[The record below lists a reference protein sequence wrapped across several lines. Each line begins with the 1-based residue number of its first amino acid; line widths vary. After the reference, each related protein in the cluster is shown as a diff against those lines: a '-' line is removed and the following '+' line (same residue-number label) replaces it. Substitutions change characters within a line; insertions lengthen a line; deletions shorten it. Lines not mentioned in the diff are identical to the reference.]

1 VRLFKNPTDEKVTG
15 GYMDASKEQDRT
27 SRYEE
32 GSLTLAGTVMLG
44 TGVMIGAGIFALTG
58 QMAEM
63 TGVLFPL
70 AFLAAAVVVSFSS
83 YSYIKISNAYP
94 SAGGIGMYLYKA
106 YGDRLPTA
114 FHALL
119 MYFSMV
125 IAQSF
130 LARTFGS
137 YTMQLFGGDES
148 GLMVPILGVSLI
160 LVAFLINLSGNRTI
174 QGVASFIGMLKIGGI
189 LIIGLVG
196 VWLADSLAVDFSNTG
211 EAGAVGNFLGATA
224 LGILA
229 FKGFTT
235 ITNSGS
241 EVKDPHRNV
250 GRAIVISIAACVVIY
265 TLVGFAV
272 SSNLSL
278 AEIIESRDYSLAAA
292 ARPALG
298 EYGVWFTVA
307 IAMMATAGGIL
318 ASIFAVSR
326 MLAMLTEMKLVPHS
340 HFGMPG
346 SIQKHTLVY
355 TVVLGLILTAFFD
368 LSRIAALGIIFYLIM
383 DIAIHWGVLRYL
395 REDVKATIWVPS
407 LAIILDLMVLG
418 GFLWVKVGSDPFVI
432 VVAVATMIVIAIGE
446 QIFLK
451 SSARKKAMGDEDS
464 HAHHH

>member
-1 VRLFKNPTDEKVTG
+1 MEH
-15 GYMDASKEQDRT
+15 SEDRVPK
-27 SRYEE
+27 YHEN
-32 GSLTLAGTVMLG
+32 SLTLIGAIALG

-70 AFLAAAVVVSFSS
+70 AFLSAALIVSFSA
-83 YSYIKISNAYP
+83 YSYVKMSNAYP

-106 YGDRLPTA
+106 YGSSLPTA
-114 FHALL
+114 FNALL

-137 YTMQLFGGDES
+137 YTLQLFDAGDY
-148 GLMVPILGVSLI
+148 GIMVPVLGVGL
-160 LVAFLINLSGNRTI
+160 LLAAFLINLSANSLI
-174 QGVASFIGMLKIGGI
+174 QSVASFIGFLKIGGI
-189 LIIGLVG
+189 LIFG
-196 VWLADSLAVDFSNTG
+196 VAGIWVADNIAVDFNQPIPGSGSTLSG
-211 EAGAVGNFLGATA
+211 FLAATA

-241 EVKDPHRNV
+241 ELINPHRNV
-250 GRAIVISIAACVVIY
+250 GRAITISIAFCVVIY

-272 SSNLSL
+272 ASNLSL
-278 AEIIESRDYSLAAA
+278 SEIIETKNYSLAAA
-292 ARPALG
+292 AKPALG
-298 EYGVWFTVA
+298 DYGLWFTV
-307 IAMMATAGGIL
+307 ILAMLATAGGII

-340 HFGMPG
+340 HFGMRG

-383 DIAIHWGVLRYL
+383 DIAVHWGILRYL
-395 REDVKATIWVPS
+395 RKDIHANLFILVI
-407 LAIILDLMVLG
+407 AIMLDLLVLG
-418 GFLWVKVGSDPFVI
+418 GFLWVKVISDPL
-432 VVAVATMIVIAIGE
+432 VVGVAITGMALIAIVE
-446 QIFLK
+446 TVFL
-451 SSARKKAMGDEDS
+451 RKQD
-464 HAHHH
+464 

>member
-1 VRLFKNPTDEKVTG
+1 MT
-15 GYMDASKEQDRT
+15 KENERT
-27 SRYEE
+27 TRYDE
-32 GSLTLAGTVMLG
+32 GSLTLSGTVMLG

-70 AFLAAAVVVSFSS
+70 AFLAAAVIVSFSA

-94 SAGGIGMYLYKA
+94 SAGGIGMYLHKA

-114 FHALL
+114 FNALL

-130 LARTFGS
+130 LARTFGT

-148 GLMVPILGVSLI
+148 GRMVPALGVALI
-160 LVAFLINLSGNRTI
+160 LAAFLINLSSNRLI
-174 QGVASFIGMLKIGGI
+174 QGMASFIGILKIGGI
-189 LIIGLVG
+189 LLLGVVG
-196 VWLADSLAVDFSNTG
+196 VWIADSIAVDFSSPG
-211 EAGAVGNFLGATA
+211 DAGTVGNFLGATA

-250 GRAIVISIAACVVIY
+250 GRAIVISIAACVLIY
-265 TLVGFAV
+265 TLVGFGVA
-272 SSNLSL
+272 SNLSL
-278 AEIIESRDYSLAAA
+278 AEIIETRDYSLAAA

-298 EYGVWFTVA
+298 EAGVWFTVA
-307 IAMMATAGGIL
+307 IAMMATAGGLL

-326 MLAMLTEMKLVPHS
+326 MLAMLTEMKLVPHR

-368 LSRIAALGIIFYLIM
+368 LSRIAALGIVFYLIM
-383 DIAIHWGVLRYL
+383 DIAIHWGVLRHL
-395 REDVKATIWVPS
+395 REDVKARIWIPATAIVLDI
-407 LAIILDLMVLG
+407 LALG
-418 GFLWVKVGSDPFVI
+418 GFVWVKLNSDPLVI
-432 VVAVATMIVIAIGE
+432 GIAVATMVVIAIAE

-451 SSARKKAMGDEDS
+451 RSAGKRETEQGDS
-464 HAHHH
+464 HDPSD

>member
-1 VRLFKNPTDEKVTG
+1 MSTEENRSTH
-15 GYMDASKEQDRT
+15 YQ
-27 SRYEE
+27 E
-32 GSLTLAGTVMLG
+32 GSLSLSGTVMLG

-58 QMAEM
+58 QMAQM
-63 TGVLFPL
+63 TGALFPL
-70 AFLAAAVVVSFSS
+70 AFLAAAVIVSFSA

-94 SAGGIGMYLYKA
+94 SAGGIGMYLHKA
-106 YGDRLPTA
+106 YGNRLPTA
-114 FHALL
+114 FNALL

-137 YTMQLFGGDES
+137 YTMQLFGGES
-148 GLMVPILGVSLI
+148 GLMVSILGVSLI
-160 LVAFLINLSGNRTI
+160 LVAFVINLLGNRMI
-174 QGVASFIGMLKIGGI
+174 QGVASFIGILKIGGI
-189 LIIGLVG
+189 LIFGLVG
-196 VWLADSLAVDFSNTG
+196 VWLAKSISVDFSNTG
-211 EAGAVGNFLGATA
+211 EAGTVGNFFGATA

-241 EVKDPHRNV
+241 EVKDPKRNV
-250 GRAIVISIAACVVIY
+250 GRAIIISIAACVVIY

-272 SSNLSL
+272 AANLSL
-278 AEIIESRDYSLAAA
+278 AEIIATQNYSLAAA

-307 IAMMATAGGIL
+307 IAIMATAGGIL

-326 MLAMLTEMKLVPHS
+326 MLAMLTEMKLVPHR

-368 LSRIAALGIIFYLIM
+368 LSRIAALGIVFYLIM

-395 REDVKATIWVPS
+395 RRDIKANVWVPAT
-407 LAIILDLMVLG
+407 AILLDLLALG
-418 GFLWVKVGSDPFVI
+418 GFVWVKLHTDPFVI
-432 VVAVATMIVIAIGE
+432 GVAVVTMIAIAIAE

-451 SSARKKAMGDEDS
+451 TTAGIEPPKEEHS
-464 HAHHH
+464 HAHHHN

>member
-1 VRLFKNPTDEKVTG
+1 MEEK
-15 GYMDASKEQDRT
+15 DDRST
-27 SRYEE
+27 HYDE
-32 GSLTLAGTVMLG
+32 GSLSLSGTVMLG

-63 TGVLFPL
+63 TGALFPL
-70 AFLAAAVVVSFSS
+70 AFLAAAIIVGFSA

-94 SAGGIGMYLYKA
+94 SAGGIGMYLHKA

-114 FHALL
+114 FNALL

-137 YTMQLFGGDES
+137 YTMQLFGGDSS
-148 GLMVPILGVSLI
+148 GQMTPILGVSLI
-160 LVAFLINLSGNRTI
+160 LAAFIVNLLGNRLI
-174 QGVASFIGMLKIGGI
+174 QGVAGFIGLLKIGGI
-189 LIIGLVG
+189 LIFGLVG
-196 VWLADSLAVDFSNTG
+196 IWLADSLAVDFDQVSETG
-211 EAGAVGNFLGATA
+211 SASNFLGATA

-241 EVKDPHRNV
+241 EVIDPHRNV

-272 SSNLSL
+272 ASNLSL
-278 AEIIESRDYSLAAA
+278 SEIIQTRDYSLAAA

-307 IAMMATAGGIL
+307 IAMLATAGGIL

-355 TVVLGLILTAFFD
+355 TVVLGLVLTAFFD
-368 LSRIAALGIIFYLIM
+368 LSRIAALGIIFYLVM

-395 REDVKATIWVPS
+395 LDDVKAKIWVPVT
-407 LAIILDLMVLG
+407 AIILDSLALS
-418 GFLWVKVGSDPFVI
+418 GFVWVKLNSDPFVLG
-432 VVAVATMIVIAIGE
+432 VAVVTMMLIAIGE
-446 QIFLK
+446 QLFLGSEK
-451 SSARKKAMGDEDS
+451 RKQAVSQSQAHE
-464 HAHHH
+464 HHH

>member
-1 VRLFKNPTDEKVTG
+1 MND
-15 GYMDASKEQDRT
+15 QDRT
-27 SRYEE
+27 TQYDK
-32 GSLTLAGTVMLG
+32 GSLSLAGTVMLG

-63 TGVLFPL
+63 TGPLFPL
-70 AFLAAAVVVSFSS
+70 AFLAAAVVVSFSA

-94 SAGGIGMYLYKA
+94 SAGGIGMYLHKA

-114 FHALL
+114 FNALL

-148 GLMVPILGVSLI
+148 GRMVPILGVA
-160 LVAFLINLSGNRTI
+160 LVVSAFIINLLGNRLI
-174 QGVASFIGMLKIGGI
+174 QGVAGFIGLLKIGGI
-189 LIIGLVG
+189 LVFGLVG
-196 VWLADSLAVDFSNTG
+196 VWFADSLAVDFSGVNETG
-211 EAGAVGNFLGATA
+211 SGSNFLGATA

-241 EVKDPHRNV
+241 EVIDPHRNV
-250 GRAIVISIAACVVIY
+250 GKAIVISIAACVVIY
-265 TLVGFAV
+265 ILVGFAV

-278 AEIIESRDYSLAAA
+278 DEIIETRNYSLAAS
-292 ARPALG
+292 ARPVLG

-307 IAMMATAGGIL
+307 IAMLATAGGIL

-326 MLAMLTEMKLVPHS
+326 MLAMLTEMELVPHR

-355 TVVLGLILTAFFD
+355 TAVLGIVLTAFFD
-368 LSRIAALGIIFYLIM
+368 LSRIAALGIIFYLVM
-383 DIAIHWGVLRYL
+383 DMAIHWGVLRYL
-395 REDVKATIWVPS
+395 LDDIKAKRWVPIT
-407 LAIILDLMVLG
+407 AIVLDLIVLG
-418 GFLWVKVGSDPFVI
+418 GFVWVKLMSDPFVLG
-432 VVAVATMIVIAIGE
+432 VAAVTMLLIAVCE
-446 QIFLK
+446 QLFLRSNK
-451 SSARKKAMGDEDS
+451 RKHSMHKRQG
-464 HAHHH
+464 HHH

>member
-1 VRLFKNPTDEKVTG
+1 MEEK
-15 GYMDASKEQDRT
+15 DDRST
-27 SRYEE
+27 HYDE
-32 GSLTLAGTVMLG
+32 GSLTLSGTVMLG

-63 TGVLFPL
+63 TGALFPL
-70 AFLAAAVVVSFSS
+70 AFLAAAVIVSFSA

-94 SAGGIGMYLYKA
+94 SAGGIGMYLHKA

-114 FHALL
+114 FNALL

-148 GLMVPILGVSLI
+148 GRMVPILGVVLI
-160 LVAFLINLSGNRTI
+160 ISAFIVNLLGNRLI
-174 QGVASFIGMLKIGGI
+174 QGVAGLIGILKIGGI
-189 LIIGLVG
+189 LIFGVVG
-196 VWLADSLAVDFSNTG
+196 VWLADSLAVDFNRVGETG
-211 EAGAVGNFLGATA
+211 TVGNFLGATA

-241 EVKDPHRNV
+241 EVIDPHKNV
-250 GRAIVISIAACVVIY
+250 GRAIVISIAACVLIY

-272 SSNLSL
+272 ASNLSL
-278 AEIIESRDYSLAAA
+278 AEIIETREYSLAAA

-307 IAMMATAGGIL
+307 IAITATAGGIL

-326 MLAMLTEMKLVPHS
+326 MLAMLTEMKLVPHR

-355 TVVLGLILTAFFD
+355 TVVLGLILTVFFD
-368 LSRIAALGIIFYLIM
+368 LSRIAALGIVFYLVM
-383 DIAIHWGVLRYL
+383 DIAIHWGVFRYL
-395 REDVKATIWVPS
+395 KKDTNAKGWVPIV
-407 LAIILDLMVLG
+407 AIILDLLALLG
-418 GFLWVKVGSDPFVI
+418 FCWVKLYSDPFVL
-432 VVAVATMIVIAIGE
+432 VVAIISMALIALGE
-446 QIFLK
+446 LLFLR
-451 SSARKKAMGDEDS
+451 SEARKQEVNGSDTHE
-464 HAHHH
+464 HHHS

>member
-1 VRLFKNPTDEKVTG
+1 MKEK
-15 GYMDASKEQDRT
+15 DDRST
-27 SRYEE
+27 HYDE
-32 GSLTLAGTVMLG
+32 GSLTLSGTVMLG

-63 TGVLFPL
+63 TGALFPL
-70 AFLAAAVVVSFSS
+70 AFLAAAIIVGFSA

-94 SAGGIGMYLYKA
+94 SAGGIGMYLHKA

-114 FHALL
+114 FNALL

-137 YTMQLFGGDES
+137 YTMQLFGGDPS
-148 GLMVPILGVSLI
+148 GQMTPILGVSLI
-160 LVAFLINLSGNRTI
+160 LAAFIVNLLGNRLI
-174 QGVASFIGMLKIGGI
+174 QGVAGFIGLLKIGGI

-196 VWLADSLAVDFSNTG
+196 IWLADGLAVDFDQVSETG
-211 EAGAVGNFLGATA
+211 STSNFLGATA

-241 EVKDPHRNV
+241 EVIDPHRNV

-272 SSNLSL
+272 ASNLSL
-278 AEIIESRDYSLAAA
+278 SEIIETRDYSLAAA

-307 IAMMATAGGIL
+307 IAMLATAGGIL
-318 ASIFAVSR
+318 ASVFAVSR
-326 MLAMLTEMKLVPHS
+326 MLAMLTEMKLVPHR

-355 TVVLGLILTAFFD
+355 TVVLGLVLTAFFD
-368 LSRIAALGIIFYLIM
+368 LSRIAALGIVFYLVM

-395 REDVKATIWVPS
+395 LDDVKAKSWVPVT
-407 LAIILDLMVLG
+407 AIILDLLALS
-418 GFLWVKVGSDPFVI
+418 GFVWVKLNSDPFVLG
-432 VVAVATMIVIAIGE
+432 VAVVTMMLIAIGE
-446 QIFLK
+446 QLFLGSK
-451 SSARKKAMGDEDS
+451 KRKQVVHLSQDNE
-464 HAHHH
+464 HHH

>member
-1 VRLFKNPTDEKVTG
+1 MSND
-15 GYMDASKEQDRT
+15 DDRRT
-27 SRYEE
+27 QYNED
-32 GSLTLAGTVMLG
+32 SLTLAGTVMLG

-70 AFLAAAVVVSFSS
+70 AFLAAAVIVGFSA

-94 SAGGIGMYLYKA
+94 SAGGIGMYLHKA

-114 FHALL
+114 FNALL

-130 LARTFGS
+130 LARTFGA

-148 GLMVPILGVSLI
+148 GLMVPILGVLLI
-160 LVAFLINLSGNRTI
+160 VAAFIINLLGNRLI
-174 QGVASFIGMLKIGGI
+174 QGVAGFIGVLKIGGI
-189 LIIGLVG
+189 LIFGLVG
-196 VWLADSLAVDFSNTG
+196 VWLADSLAVDFDNVSETG
-211 EAGAVGNFLGATA
+211 AASNFLGATA

-241 EVKDPHRNV
+241 EVIDPHRNV
-250 GRAIVISIAACVVIY
+250 GRAIVISIVACVVIY

-272 SSNLSL
+272 ASNLSL
-278 AEIIESRDYSLAAA
+278 SEIIQTRDYSLAAA

-298 EYGVWFTVA
+298 EYAVWFTVA
-307 IAMMATAGGIL
+307 IAMLATAGGIL

-355 TVVLGLILTAFFD
+355 TVVLGIILTAFFD
-368 LSRIAALGIIFYLIM
+368 LSRIAALGIVFYLIM

-395 REDVKATIWVPS
+395 LNDIKAKSWVPIT
-407 LAIILDLMVLG
+407 AIILDLLALG
-418 GFLWVKVGSDPFVI
+418 GFVWVKLNSDPFVI
-432 VVAVATMIVIAIGE
+432 GVAVVAMIMIAVGE
-446 QIFLK
+446 YLFLRSKTRTQVSQK
-451 SSARKKAMGDEDS
+451 S
-464 HAHHH
+464 HT

>member
-1 VRLFKNPTDEKVTG
+1 MSRD
-15 GYMDASKEQDRT
+15 QDRAT
-27 SRYEE
+27 HYDE
-32 GSLTLAGTVMLG
+32 GSLTLTGTVMLG

-63 TGVLFPL
+63 TGSLFPL
-70 AFLAAAVVVSFSS
+70 AFLAAAVIVAFSA

-94 SAGGIGMYLYKA
+94 SAGGIGMYLHKA

-114 FHALL
+114 FNALL

-148 GLMVPILGVSLI
+148 GLMVPILGVALI
-160 LVAFLINLSGNRTI
+160 LTAFVINLQGNRLI
-174 QGVASFIGMLKIGGI
+174 QGFAGFIGMLKIGGI
-189 LIIGLVG
+189 LIIGLAG
-196 VWLADSLAVDFSNTG
+196 VLLADSLAIDFTSESEPGTL
-211 EAGAVGNFLGATA
+211 GNFLGATA

-241 EVKDPHRNV
+241 EVIDPHQNI
-250 GRAIVISIAACVVIY
+250 GRSIVISIAACVVIY

-272 SSNLSL
+272 AGNLSL
-278 AEIIESRDYSLAAA
+278 SEIIETRDYSLAAA
-292 ARPALG
+292 ARPVFG

-307 IAMMATAGGIL
+307 IAMTATAGGIL

-326 MLAMLTEMKLVPHS
+326 MLAMLTEMHLVPHS
-340 HFGMPG
+340 HFGMSG

-355 TVVLGLILTAFFD
+355 TVVLGIFLTAFFD
-368 LSRIAALGIIFYLIM
+368 LSRIAALGIVFYLIM

-395 REDVKATIWVPS
+395 LDDIKAKSWVPVT
-407 LAIILDLMVLG
+407 AIILDLFVLS
-418 GFLWVKVGSDPFVI
+418 GFVWVKLNSDPYVI
-432 VVAVATMIVIAIGE
+432 GVAVFVMIVIAGGE
-446 QIFLK
+446 HLYLR
-451 SSARKKAMGDEDS
+451 SESRKKTMHRDDS
-464 HAHHH
+464 HDHQH

>member
-1 VRLFKNPTDEKVTG
+1 MESDDKN
-15 GYMDASKEQDRT
+15 DRK
-27 SRYEE
+27 SSYAKD
-32 GSLTLAGTVMLG
+32 SLTLGGTVMLG

-58 QMAEM
+58 QMAQM

-70 AFLAAAVVVSFSS
+70 AFLAAAVIVSFSS

-94 SAGGIGMYLYKA
+94 SAGGIGMYLHKA
-106 YGDRLPTA
+106 YGNRLPTA
-114 FHALL
+114 FNALL

-130 LARTFGS
+130 LARTFGA
-137 YTMQLFGGDES
+137 YTMQLFGGDDT
-148 GLMVPILGVSLI
+148 GLMIPVLGVSLI
-160 LVAFLINLSGNRTI
+160 LAAFLVNLSGNRWI
-174 QGVASFIGMLKIGGI
+174 QGVASFIGILKIGGI
-189 LIIGLVG
+189 LIFGLVG
-196 VWLADSLAVDFSNTG
+196 VWIADSLSIVFSKSRETG
-211 EAGAVGNFLGATA
+211 TVGNFLGATA

-241 EVKDPHRNV
+241 EVKDPTRNV

-265 TLVGFAV
+265 TLVGLAV
-272 SSNLSL
+272 ASNLSL
-278 AEIIESRDYSLAAA
+278 AEIIETRDYSLAAA

-326 MLAMLTEMKLVPHS
+326 MLAMLTEMKLVPHR

-355 TVVLGLILTAFFD
+355 TVVLGLVLTAFFD
-368 LSRIAALGIIFYLIM
+368 LSRIAALGIVFYLIM
-383 DIAIHWGVLRYL
+383 DIAIHWGMLRYL
-395 REDVKATIWVPS
+395 REDINAKAWVPVV
-407 LAIILDLMVLG
+407 AILLDLLALG
-418 GFLWVKVGSDPFVI
+418 GFVWVKLNTDPFVI
-432 VVAVATMIVIAIGE
+432 GVAVVAMIVIAVGE

-451 SSARKKAMGDEDS
+451 RTANSRDAGSDES
-464 HAHHH
+464 HTHSH

>member
-1 VRLFKNPTDEKVTG
+1 MSKN
-15 GYMDASKEQDRT
+15 QDRT
-27 SRYEE
+27 SHYREN
-32 GSLTLAGTVMLG
+32 SLTLGGTVMLG

-58 QMAEM
+58 QMAQM
-63 TGVLFPL
+63 TGALFPL
-70 AFLAAAVVVSFSS
+70 AFLAAAVIVSFSA

-94 SAGGIGMYLYKA
+94 SAGGIGMYLHKA
-106 YGDRLPTA
+106 YGNRLPTA
-114 FHALL
+114 FNALL

-137 YTMQLFGGDES
+137 YTMQLFGGDDS
-148 GLMVPILGVSLI
+148 GYMVPLLGVLLI
-160 LVAFLINLSGNRTI
+160 LAAFLINLSGNQFI
-174 QGVASFIGMLKIGGI
+174 QGTASFIGVLKIGGI
-189 LIIGLVG
+189 LIFGLVG
-196 VWLADSLAVDFSNTG
+196 VWVADGIAVNFSNSN
-211 EAGAVGNFLGATA
+211 EAGNSIGNFFGATA

-250 GRAIVISIAACVVIY
+250 GRAIIISIAACVVIY

-272 SSNLSL
+272 AGNLSL
-278 AEIIESRDYSLAAA
+278 SEIIKTQDYSLAAA

-307 IAMMATAGGIL
+307 IAMLATAGGIL

-368 LSRIAALGIIFYLIM
+368 LSRIAALGIVFYLVM

-395 REDVKATIWVPS
+395 REDIKAKAWVPAI
-407 LAIILDLMVLG
+407 AIILDLLALG
-418 GFLWVKVGSDPFVI
+418 GFVWVKLNTDSFVI
-432 VVAVATMIVIAIGE
+432 AVAVVAMIAIAITE

-451 SSARKKAMGDEDS
+451 RTS
-464 HAHHH
+464 

>member
-1 VRLFKNPTDEKVTG
+1 
-15 GYMDASKEQDRT
+15 MSKEQDRT
-27 SRYEE
+27 TRYQE

-58 QMAEM
+58 QMAQM
-63 TGVLFPL
+63 TGLLFPL
-70 AFLAAAVVVSFSS
+70 AFLAAAVVVSFSA
-83 YSYIKISNAYP
+83 YSYVKISNAYP
-94 SAGGIGMYLYKA
+94 SAGGIGMYLHKA
-106 YGDRLPTA
+106 YGNRLPTA
-114 FHALL
+114 FNALL

-137 YTMQLFGGDES
+137 YTMQLFGGDDS

-160 LVAFLINLSGNRTI
+160 VAAFLVNLRSNRLI
-174 QGVASFIGMLKIGGI
+174 QGIASFIGILKIGGI
-189 LIIGLVG
+189 LIFGLAG
-196 VWLADSLAVDFSNTG
+196 VWIADSLSVDFSNRG
-211 EAGAVGNFLGATA
+211 EVGTVGNFLGATA

-272 SSNLSL
+272 ASNLSL
-278 AEIIESRDYSLAAA
+278 AEIIETRNYSLAAA

-298 EYGVWFTVA
+298 EYGLWFTVA

-340 HFGMPG
+340 HFGMSG

-355 TVVLGLILTAFFD
+355 TVVLGVILTAFFD
-368 LSRIAALGIIFYLIM
+368 LSRIAALGIVFYLIM
-383 DIAIHWGVLRYL
+383 DIAIHWGVIRYL
-395 REDVKATIWVPS
+395 REDVKAKAWVPVT
-407 LAIILDLMVLG
+407 AILLDLLVLG
-418 GFLWVKVGSDPFVI
+418 GFVWAKLNTDPFVI
-432 VVAVATMIVIAIGE
+432 GVAVVTMIVIAIVE

-451 SSARKKAMGDEDS
+451 RTGGIEPPEGA
-464 HAHHH
+464 HAQTHQHH

>member
-1 VRLFKNPTDEKVTG
+1 MESDDKNDHKSS
-15 GYMDASKEQDRT
+15 YAKD
-27 SRYEE
+27 
-32 GSLTLAGTVMLG
+32 SLTLGGTVMLG

-58 QMAEM
+58 QMAQM

-70 AFLAAAVVVSFSS
+70 AFLAAAVIVSFSS

-94 SAGGIGMYLYKA
+94 SAGGIGMYLHKA
-106 YGDRLPTA
+106 YGNRLPTA
-114 FHALL
+114 FNALL

-130 LARTFGS
+130 LARTFGA
-137 YTMQLFGGDES
+137 YTIQLFGGDDT
-148 GLMVPILGVSLI
+148 GLMIPVLGVSLI
-160 LVAFLINLSGNRTI
+160 VAAFLVNLSGNRWI
-174 QGVASFIGMLKIGGI
+174 QGVASFIGILKIGGI
-189 LIIGLVG
+189 LIFGLVG
-196 VWLADSLAVDFSNTG
+196 VWIADSLAVDFSNSRETG
-211 EAGAVGNFLGATA
+211 TVGNFLGATA

-241 EVKDPHRNV
+241 EVKDPTRNV

-272 SSNLSL
+272 ASNLSL
-278 AEIIESRDYSLAAA
+278 AEIIETRDYSLAAA

-318 ASIFAVSR
+318 ASVFAVSR

-368 LSRIAALGIIFYLIM
+368 MSRIAALGIMFYLIM

-395 REDVKATIWVPS
+395 REDINANAWVPVV
-407 LAIILDLMVLG
+407 AILLDLLALG
-418 GFLWVKVGSDPFVI
+418 GFVWVKLNTDPFVI
-432 VVAVATMIVIAIGE
+432 GVAVVAMIVIAVAE

-451 SSARKKAMGDEDS
+451 RTSEARDAGVDES
-464 HAHHH
+464 HKGHH